1 MPHKTTAFLIGII
14 SIMGHRT
21 KPCARLNIGQASG
34 VVVPIGYIT
43 TFLMFLGLFDY
54 SKKGVK

>member
-1 MPHKTTAFLIGII
+1 MKELENMEI
-14 SIMGHRT
+14 GHRT
-21 KPCARLNIGQASG
+21 KPCASG
-34 VVVPIGYIT
+34 GKSAVVIPIRFPI